1 MSQKDQE
8 SMRREEISTQEQN
21 VQEIPQTSSE
31 KDAKLGVSML
41 SKITLAV
48 VILVSLVISISCL
61 MQYNQ
66 NQQDIQDLKKDLEM
80 RNDYIREMQDILNS
94 DMDEEY
100 IIQQAREKLG
110 YYFPDE
116 EIFQQDVN
124 D

>member
-1 MSQKDQE
+1 
-8 SMRREEISTQEQN
+8 MRREEISTQEQN